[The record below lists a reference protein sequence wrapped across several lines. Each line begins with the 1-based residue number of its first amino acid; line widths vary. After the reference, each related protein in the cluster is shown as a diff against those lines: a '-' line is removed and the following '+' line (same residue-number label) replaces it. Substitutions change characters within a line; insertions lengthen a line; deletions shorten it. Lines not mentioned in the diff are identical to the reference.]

1 MNSEETIQLIAQA
14 IFEKKG
20 KDSKV
25 LDLRNIT
32 TITDY
37 FIICTGESDTQ
48 VKAIADSIEDKLKD
62 HDVKLWH
69 KEGLQGLTWVL
80 LDYVD
85 IVVHIFRNEFRE
97 FYNIEKLWADAKV
110 TDLVDEPIVVKPV
123 RKKRTTKSSK

>member
-1 MNSEETIQLIAQA
+1 MKPEETIKLIAEA

-25 LDLRNIT
+25 IDIRNVT

-37 FIICTGESDTQ
+37 FIICTAESDTQ
-48 VKAIADSIEDKLKD
+48 VKAIADNIEDKLKEND
-62 HDVKLWH
+62 IKLWH

-85 IVVHIFRNEFRE
+85 IVVHIFRNEYRE
-97 FYNIEKLWADAKV
+97 FYSLEKLWGDAKI
-110 TDLVDEPIVVKPV
+110 TELKDEPEPPKPV

>member
-1 MNSEETIQLIAQA
+1 MKPEETIKLIAEA

-20 KDSKV
+20 KDSIV
-25 LDLRNIT
+25 MDIRNVT
-32 TITDY
+32 TITDF
-37 FIICTGESDTQ
+37 FIICTAESDTQ

-62 HDVKLWH
+62 YDIKLWH

-97 FYNIEKLWADAKV
+97 FYCLEKLWGDAKI
-110 TDLVDEPIVVKPV
+110 TELKDEPEPPKPV
-123 RKKRTTKSSK
+123 RKKRTPKPSK